1 MESYSNL
8 IEAINGLK
16 KQGYKEDFL
25 MKTDCLE
32 CGSNKLLVFPD
43 EFVIDKFFR
52 LEDRDSSP
60 ESSSIIYAISSEK
73 HDIKGILISSYG
85 IYADRLTNEMIRK
98 LHFALLSRRDE
109 IDALHQNHEVG
120 ILEIY

>member
-52 LEDRDSSP
+52 LEDKDSSP

-73 HDIKGILISSYG
+73 HDIKGILINSYG
-85 IYADRLTNEMIRK
+85 IYADRLTNEMIRNYIS
-98 LHFALLSRRDE
+98 LYFPEDE